1 MTITTGSKEKVY
13 DGETL
18 FYNSYELTP
27 SNPWVNGN
35 APQITVTGSRKI
47 VGDTPNSC
55 NIAWKGVNP
64 NNYEVKQ
71 KLGTLSVKP
80 VEIVLASNCTYTA
93 TSDLEVSAYGLN
105 IQVNNVDSSSYSV
118 IKTDENEWRISFTWG
133 DIIDVSTF
141 LIKDD
146 TSFAI
151 TPIHD
156 IVTGDSGNYNF
167 STTDQEGEFDDPPI
181 IPEEGFGLGTSS
193 TPSDANKRSLTRVPE
208 TTEEAPADENDDE
221 YADAEDHS
229 APTDAEI
236 DNNEGGTSTLVESA
250 PDGPEPVELS
260 QEEAPAEP
268 VEEVKEEPPVEEPVE
283 KPLEEEAQEEPTEK
297 AEGESSEDAH

>member
-118 IKTDENEWRISFTWG
+118 IKTDENEWRISFT
-133 DIIDVSTF
+133 
-141 LIKDD
+141 
-146 TSFAI
+146 
-151 TPIHD
+151 
-156 IVTGDSGNYNF
+156 
-167 STTDQEGEFDDPPI
+167 
-181 IPEEGFGLGTSS
+181 
-193 TPSDANKRSLTRVPE
+193 
-208 TTEEAPADENDDE
+208 
-221 YADAEDHS
+221 
-229 APTDAEI
+229 
-236 DNNEGGTSTLVESA
+236 
-250 PDGPEPVELS
+250 
-260 QEEAPAEP
+260 
-268 VEEVKEEPPVEEPVE
+268 
-283 KPLEEEAQEEPTEK
+283 
-297 AEGESSEDAH
+297 